1 MLMLFIFPFDVQLLA
16 TIIAQELA
24 RLRQFHKYYLDFIK
38 KTLSYGLAFFGKK
51 YLYGLKIV
59 IKGQLTSYRRRM
71 KRSQLIAFRIG
82 NFLKSHQEASVL
94 FAFERSFNRYGI
106 LGVSVSAQFR
116 SLRKHFTGYIENSKS
131 INKSLLKNLTSGF
144 LKNPNLYLSE

>member
-1 MLMLFIFPFDVQLLA
+1 MLFIFPFDVQLLA

-71 KRSQLIAFRIG
+71 KRSQLIAFLREKGI
-82 NFLKSHQEASVL
+82 
-94 FAFERSFNRYGI
+94 FAVFHYVPLHTSPAGLRFGEFKGKDVFTTAESERLVRLPLHRGLTLADVDY
-106 LGVSVSAQFR
+106 VSTAVSDFF
-116 SLRKHFTGYIENSKS
+116 S
-131 INKSLLKNLTSGF
+131 NL
-144 LKNPNLYLSE
+144 